1 MDNKKLHEGIREDLL
16 EKILNNT
23 YKLHEKIPKE
33 LDLADQYGVSRPTVR
48 QAIQSLVNEGYL
60 ERIKRSGT
68 FVRQKKINQE
78 FTHMIRSYED
88 EIQQKGLH
96 PVTKIISFTK
106 ENASQDVAHN
116 LNINENDKVFKLTRL
131 RYAGNEPVVLV
142 TTYFPY
148 KGLEK
153 LENVDFAHRS
163 LYKELESLGYPVVS
177 IQRKLE
183 VIKADEL
190 SGVML
195 NIPINDP
202 VFYFHSIGSTVDAT
216 PVEYS
221 VSWYRGDVNSFVF
234 NINIT

>member
-33 LDLADQYGVSRPTVR
+33 LDLAEQYGVSRPTVR

-78 FTHMIRSYED
+78 FTHMIRSYDD
-88 EIQQKGLH
+88 EIQRKGLH
-96 PVTKIISFTK
+96 PVTKVISFTK
-106 ENASQDVAHN
+106 ENASQDVAYN
-116 LNINENDKVFKLTRL
+116 LNITENDKVFKLTRL
-131 RYAGNEPVVLV
+131 RYARNEPVVLV
-142 TTYFPY
+142 TTYLPY
-148 KGLEK
+148 KGLEE
-153 LENVDFAHRS
+153 LENVDFNDVS
-163 LYKELESLGYPVVS
+163 LYKELEARGYPVIS

-195 NIPINDP
+195 NIPVNDP
-202 VFYFHSIGSTVDAT
+202 VFYFHSVGSTVNST

-221 VSWYRGDVNSFVF
+221 VSWYRGDLNSFVF
-234 NINIT
+234 NINIM

>member
-1 MDNKKLHEGIREDLL
+1 
-16 EKILNNT
+16 
-23 YKLHEKIPKE
+23 
-33 LDLADQYGVSRPTVR
+33 
-48 QAIQSLVNEGYL
+48 
-60 ERIKRSGT
+60 
-68 FVRQKKINQE
+68 
-78 FTHMIRSYED
+78 MIRSYED

-202 VFYFHSIGSTVDAT
+202 VFYFHSVGSTVDAT